1 MADGKVTIVVDV
13 DGNKVKVL
21 NDELDKTAQKGDRG
35 SDSLKKFAIGGAAFK
50 LASKAVDL
58 LTDSLGGAIQRFDTL
73 ESYPRVMQAM
83 GHSTEDVTRSTKKL
97 AAGIEGLPTTL
108 NEVVGTAQRLTSI
121 TGDINKSTDLTLAL
135 NNAFLASGSS
145 SADASRGLQQFSQM
159 LSAGKVD
166 MQSWKT
172 LQETMPYALQKTAE
186 SFGFAGQS
194 AQNDFYSA
202 LKEGRITFNQFSR
215 KLVELNG
222 GVGGFAELAKTNSKG
237 IQTSFGNLKNA
248 VVKGVANTI
257 KALDDLTK
265 AATGKTIAE
274 NFDALKVIINA
285 AFGVIVNV
293 IKASTPVFQTLFS
306 ILGIGASVISFL
318 RPAIIGLV
326 AALVTMRAI
335 NQAVKTTKDLISA
348 WKIFKLTATRAIR
361 IINLLT
367 AAQATYGSIT
377 KAQLVAHLANNGA
390 LTASNLLYGVLTG
403 SISLQTAAT
412 IAATAATTAFKAGLT
427 AFKAALTA
435 LTGPIGLVVAGVGL
449 AVGALVG
456 LWQWLTAESEETKR
470 LKSEQEELVKSTDQL
485 TDSVKQSAKER
496 QKNLES
502 VKGNTESYQKLADE
516 IVQLSQKT
524 NKTAAD
530 KKNLKKKIDALNASV
545 SGLNLVYDKNTD
557 SLSHNNDQIKARI
570 SAMEAE
576 STWETSQKNLL
587 DIEQKRAEIG
597 EQLKKIAEQ
606 RKKWNEES
614 NVSDSVRKERLQ
626 ELNDKETELK
636 NTQTELQTEYEKT
649 SQVQQAASE
658 AMAAVAEN
666 GSNRQV
672 VAYKNMSKSQQKAI
686 DDMRTKYNE
695 LLETTTNMFEQIKYK
710 SAVSVDEMIANLQ
723 KNQEA
728 VNNWA
733 TNLNTLAER
742 GVNEGILAKLQAM
755 GPQGGLYVQ
764 ELVNA
769 SDEKL
774 ATLNEV
780 FTQGGESAM
789 NGLTAGMDTGAL
801 GITDKI
807 KGIVQSQVSSLQEE
821 IAAADFSSLGQEIP
835 NGVSQ
840 GIEQGASTAG
850 ESSKNMA
857 NDIKE
862 SFTSEMDINSPSR
875 VFNEYGGFITT
886 GLAEGVDKGTNQ
898 PVSSVTN
905 LANQIKKPFDSL
917 QSDFTYIGEMAMS
930 GLNAGLWSGS
940 GSVMATANSIA
951 ERVKATIKSALD
963 IHSPSRAMRDEV
975 GRFIPQGIAVGI
987 EADAGVVEKSM
998 LRLKESMMIDTRP
1011 EIALGLN
1018 KKLGAQV
1025 TVKQS
1030 SKQTIAEKIKVT
1042 MDKSSELLK
1051 KALDVAETAVRR
1063 PNEMYLND
1071 GTLVAKTG
1079 DKFAKYQSEQLRRD
1093 NRMKGVLS

>member
-1 MADGKVTIVVDV
+1 MTDGKVTIVVDV

-35 SDSLKKFAIGGAAFK
+35 SSSLKKFAVGSAVFQLVAKGAE
-50 LASKAVDL
+50 L
-58 LTDSLGGAIQRFDTL
+58 LGEALGGAIQRFDTL

-194 AQNDFYSA
+194 AQHDFYSA
-202 LKEGRITFNQFSR
+202 LKEGRITFNQFSS

-306 ILGIGASVISFL
+306 ILGTGASVISFL
-318 RPAIIGLV
+318 TPAIIGLV

-348 WKIFKLTATRAIR
+348 WKTFKTTATGAIQ
-361 IINLLT
+361 IINLMT
-367 AAQATYGSIT
+367 AAQATCGSVT
-377 KAQLVAHLANNGA
+377 KAQLVANLANNGA

-412 IAATAATTAFKAGLT
+412 IAATAATTAFKA
-427 AFKAALTA
+427 ALTA
-435 LTGPIGLVVAGVGL
+435 LTGPIGLVVAGIGLVVG
-449 AVGALVG
+449 VCVT

-545 SGLNLVYDKNTD
+545 SGLNLAYDKNSD
-557 SLSHNNDQIKARI
+557 SLSHNSDQIKARI

-658 AMAAVAEN
+658 AMASAAEN

-672 VAYKNMSKSQQKAI
+672 VAYENMSKSQQKAI

-710 SAVSVDEMIANLQ
+710 SAISVDEMIANLQ

-1042 MDKSSELLK
+1042 MDKSSELLE

-1071 GTLVAKTG
+1071 GTLVARTG

>member
-1 MADGKVTIVVDV
+1 MTDGKVTIVVDV

-35 SDSLKKFAIGGAAFK
+35 SSSLKKFAVGSAVFQLVAKGAE
-50 LASKAVDL
+50 L
-58 LTDSLGGAIQRFDTL
+58 LGEALGGAIQRFDTL

-194 AQNDFYSA
+194 AQHDFYSA
-202 LKEGRITFNQFSR
+202 LKEGRITFNQFSS

-306 ILGIGASVISFL
+306 ILGTGASVISFL
-318 RPAIIGLV
+318 TPAIIGLV

-348 WKIFKLTATRAIR
+348 WKTFKTTATGAIQ
-361 IINLLT
+361 IINLMT
-367 AAQATYGSIT
+367 AAQATCGSVT
-377 KAQLVAHLANNGA
+377 KAQLVANLANNGA

-412 IAATAATTAFKAGLT
+412 IAATAATTAFKA
-427 AFKAALTA
+427 ALTA
-435 LTGPIGLVVAGVGL
+435 LTGPIGLVVAGIGLVVG
-449 AVGALVG
+449 VCVT

-545 SGLNLVYDKNTD
+545 SGLNLAYDKNSD
-557 SLSHNNDQIKARI
+557 SLSHNSDQIKARI

-658 AMAAVAEN
+658 AMASAAEN

-672 VAYKNMSKSQQKAI
+672 VAYENMSKSQQKAI

-710 SAVSVDEMIANLQ
+710 SAISVDEMIANLQ

-755 GPQGGLYVQ
+755 GPQGWGLYVQ

-1042 MDKSSELLK
+1042 MDKSSELLE

-1071 GTLVAKTG
+1071 GTLVARTG

>member
-35 SDSLKKFAIGGAAFK
+35 SSSLKKFAVGSAVFQLAAKGAE
-50 LASKAVDL
+50 L
-58 LTDSLGGAIQRFDTL
+58 LGEALGGAIQRFDTL

-306 ILGIGASVISFL
+306 ILGTGASVISFL
-318 RPAIIGLV
+318 TPAIIGLV

-348 WKIFKLTATRAIR
+348 WKTFKTTATGAIQ
-361 IINLLT
+361 IINLMT
-367 AAQATYGSIT
+367 AAQATCGSVT
-377 KAQLVAHLANNGA
+377 KAQMVANLANNGA

-412 IAATAATTAFKAGLT
+412 IAATAATTAFKA
-427 AFKAALTA
+427 ALTA
-435 LTGPIGLVVAGVGL
+435 LTGPIGLVVTGIGLVVGVC
-449 AVGALVG
+449 VT

-545 SGLNLVYDKNTD
+545 SGLNLAYDKNSD
-557 SLSHNNDQIKARI
+557 SLSHNSDQIKARI

-597 EQLKKIAEQ
+597 EQLNQIAEQ
-606 RKKWNEES
+606 RKKWNEEF

-658 AMAAVAEN
+658 AMAAAAEN

-672 VAYKNMSKSQQKAI
+672 VAYENMSKSQQKAI

-710 SAVSVDEMIANLQ
+710 SAISVDEMIANLQ

-1042 MDKSSELLK
+1042 MDKSSELLE

-1071 GTLVAKTG
+1071 GTLVARTG

>member
-21 NDELDKTAQKGDRG
+21 NDELDKTVQKGDRG
-35 SDSLKKFAIGGAAFK
+35 SSSLKKFALGGAAFK

-202 LKEGRITFNQFSR
+202 LKDGQLTFDQFAS
-215 KLVELNG
+215 KLIELNG

-306 ILGIGASVISFL
+306 ILGTGISVISSL
-318 RPAIIGLV
+318 TPVIISLVSALV
-326 AALVTMRAI
+326 AMRAANEAITATKNLI
-335 NQAVKTTKDLISA
+335 NAWQTFKTTA
-348 WKIFKLTATRAIR
+348 AGAIQ
-361 IINLLT
+361 IINLIT
-367 AAQATYGSIT
+367 AAQATCGTVT
-377 KAQLVAHLANNGA
+377 KAQMVANLANNGA
-390 LTASNLLYGVLTG
+390 LTASTVLYGVLTG
-403 SISLQTAAT
+403 AISLQTAAT
-412 IAATAATTAFKAGLT
+412 IAATAATT

-449 AVGALVG
+449 VVGALVG

-545 SGLNLVYDKNTD
+545 SGLNLAYDKNSD
-557 SLSHNNDQIKARI
+557 SLSHNSDQIKARI

-597 EQLKKIAEQ
+597 EQLKQIAEQ
-606 RKKWNEES
+606 RNKWNEES
-614 NVSDSVRKERLQ
+614 NVSDSVRKEKLQ

-649 SQVQQAASE
+649 SQVQQSASE
-658 AMAAVAEN
+658 AMAAAAEN

-672 VAYKNMSKSQQKAI
+672 VAYESMSKAQQKAI

-695 LLETTTNMFEQIKYK
+695 LLETTTNMFDQIQMK
-710 SAVSVDEMIANLQ
+710 SAISVDEMIANLQ

-733 TNLNTLAER
+733 TNLNILAER
-742 GVNEGILAKLQAM
+742 GVNEGILAKLQQM
-755 GPQGGLYVQ
+755 GPQGGVYVQ

-780 FTQGGESAM
+780 FSKGGETAM

-835 NGVSQ
+835 NGVSK

-886 GLAEGVDKGTNQ
+886 GLAEGIDNGTNQ

-951 ERVKATIKSALD
+951 ERVKNTIKSALD
-963 IHSPSRAMRDEV
+963 IHSPSRVMRDEV

-987 EADAGVVEKSM
+987 DADAGVVKRSM

-1030 SKQTIAEKIKVT
+1030 NKQTIAEKIKVT
-1042 MDKSSELLK
+1042 MDKSSEMLE

-1063 PNEMYLND
+1063 PSEMYLND

-1079 DKFAKYQSEQLRRD
+1079 DKFAKYQSEQLRRE
-1093 NRMKGVLS
+1093 NRMRGILE

>member
-1 MADGKVTIVVDV
+1 MTDGKVTIVVDV

-390 LTASNLLYGVLTG
+390 LTASNLLYGVL
-403 SISLQTAAT
+403 
-412 IAATAATTAFKAGLT
+412 
-427 AFKAALTA
+427 
-435 LTGPIGLVVAGVGL
+435 
-449 AVGALVG
+449 
-456 LWQWLTAESEETKR
+456 
-470 LKSEQEELVKSTDQL
+470 
-485 TDSVKQSAKER
+485 
-496 QKNLES
+496 
-502 VKGNTESYQKLADE
+502 
-516 IVQLSQKT
+516 
-524 NKTAAD
+524 
-530 KKNLKKKIDALNASV
+530 
-545 SGLNLVYDKNTD
+545 
-557 SLSHNNDQIKARI
+557 
-570 SAMEAE
+570 
-576 STWETSQKNLL
+576 
-587 DIEQKRAEIG
+587 
-597 EQLKKIAEQ
+597 
-606 RKKWNEES
+606 
-614 NVSDSVRKERLQ
+614 
-626 ELNDKETELK
+626 
-636 NTQTELQTEYEKT
+636 
-649 SQVQQAASE
+649 
-658 AMAAVAEN
+658 
-666 GSNRQV
+666 
-672 VAYKNMSKSQQKAI
+672 
-686 DDMRTKYNE
+686 
-695 LLETTTNMFEQIKYK
+695 
-710 SAVSVDEMIANLQ
+710 
-723 KNQEA
+723 
-728 VNNWA
+728 
-733 TNLNTLAER
+733 
-742 GVNEGILAKLQAM
+742 
-755 GPQGGLYVQ
+755 
-764 ELVNA
+764 
-769 SDEKL
+769 
-774 ATLNEV
+774 
-780 FTQGGESAM
+780 
-789 NGLTAGMDTGAL
+789 
-801 GITDKI
+801 
-807 KGIVQSQVSSLQEE
+807 
-821 IAAADFSSLGQEIP
+821 
-835 NGVSQ
+835 
-840 GIEQGASTAG
+840 
-850 ESSKNMA
+850 
-857 NDIKE
+857 
-862 SFTSEMDINSPSR
+862 
-875 VFNEYGGFITT
+875 
-886 GLAEGVDKGTNQ
+886 
-898 PVSSVTN
+898 
-905 LANQIKKPFDSL
+905 
-917 QSDFTYIGEMAMS
+917 
-930 GLNAGLWSGS
+930 
-940 GSVMATANSIA
+940 
-951 ERVKATIKSALD
+951 
-963 IHSPSRAMRDEV
+963 
-975 GRFIPQGIAVGI
+975 
-987 EADAGVVEKSM
+987 
-998 LRLKESMMIDTRP
+998 
-1011 EIALGLN
+1011 
-1018 KKLGAQV
+1018 
-1025 TVKQS
+1025 
-1030 SKQTIAEKIKVT
+1030 
-1042 MDKSSELLK
+1042 
-1051 KALDVAETAVRR
+1051 
-1063 PNEMYLND
+1063 
-1071 GTLVAKTG
+1071 
-1079 DKFAKYQSEQLRRD
+1079 
-1093 NRMKGVLS
+1093 

>member
-1 MADGKVTIVVDV
+1 MSDGKVTIVVDV

-35 SDSLKKFAIGGAAFK
+35 SSSLKKFAVGSAVFQLAAKGAE
-50 LASKAVDL
+50 L
-58 LTDSLGGAIQRFDTL
+58 LGEALGGAIQRFDTL

-97 AAGIEGLPTTL
+97 ATGIEGLPTTL

-427 AFKAALTA
+427 AVKAALTA
-435 LTGPIGLVVAGVGL
+435 LTGPIGLVVAGIGLVVG
-449 AVGALVG
+449 VCVT

-597 EQLKKIAEQ
+597 EQLKQIAEQ

-658 AMAAVAEN
+658 AMAAAAEN

-672 VAYKNMSKSQQKAI
+672 ISYEGMSKAQQKAV
-686 DDMRTKYNE
+686 DDMRSKYNE
-695 LLETTTNMFEQIKYK
+695 LLETTTNMFDQIQMK
-710 SAVSVDEMIANLQ
+710 SAISVDEMIANLQ

-821 IAAADFSSLGQEIP
+821 IAAADFPEKGKNIPEGVGDGIKAGAEI
-835 NGVSQ
+835 
-840 GIEQGASTAG
+840 ASEA
-850 ESSKNMA
+850 SKNMA

>member
-35 SDSLKKFAIGGAAFK
+35 SSSLKKFAVGSAVFQLAAKGAE
-50 LASKAVDL
+50 L
-58 LTDSLGGAIQRFDTL
+58 LGEALGGAIQRFDTL

-306 ILGIGASVISFL
+306 ILGTGASVISFL
-318 RPAIIGLV
+318 TPAIIGLV

-348 WKIFKLTATRAIR
+348 WKTFKTTATGAIQ
-361 IINLLT
+361 IINLMT
-367 AAQATYGSIT
+367 AAQATCGSVT
-377 KAQLVAHLANNGA
+377 KAQMVANLANNGA

-412 IAATAATTAFKAGLT
+412 IAATAATTAFKA
-427 AFKAALTA
+427 ALTA
-435 LTGPIGLVVAGVGL
+435 LTGPIGLVVTGIGLVVGVC
-449 AVGALVG
+449 VT

-545 SGLNLVYDKNTD
+545 SGLNLAYDKNSD
-557 SLSHNNDQIKARI
+557 SLSHNSDQIKARI

-597 EQLKKIAEQ
+597 EQLNQIAEQ

-658 AMAAVAEN
+658 AMAAAAEN

-672 VAYKNMSKSQQKAI
+672 VAYENMSKSQQKAI
-686 DDMRTKYNE
+686 DDMRTKCNE

-710 SAVSVDEMIANLQ
+710 SAISVDEMIANLQ

-1042 MDKSSELLK
+1042 MDKSSELLE

-1071 GTLVAKTG
+1071 GTLVARTG

>member
-35 SDSLKKFAIGGAAFK
+35 SDSLKKFAFGGAAFK

-73 ESYPRVMQAM
+73 ESFPRVMQAM

-202 LKEGRITFNQFSR
+202 LKQGQLTFDQFAS

-222 GVGGFAELAKTNSKG
+222 GVGGFAELAKSNSKG

-248 VVKGVANTI
+248 IVKGVANTI

-306 ILGIGASVISFL
+306 ILGTGISVISSL
-318 RPAIIGLV
+318 TPVIISLVSALV
-326 AALVTMRAI
+326 AMRAANEAITATKNLI
-335 NQAVKTTKDLISA
+335 NAWQTFKTT
-348 WKIFKLTATRAIR
+348 ATGAIQ
-361 IINLLT
+361 IINLMT
-367 AAQATYGSIT
+367 AAQATCGTVT
-377 KAQLVAHLANNGA
+377 KAQMVANLANNGA

-403 SISLQTAAT
+403 AISLQTAAT
-412 IAATAATTAFKAGLT
+412 IAATAATTAFKA
-427 AFKAALTA
+427 ALTA
-435 LTGPIGLVVAGVGL
+435 LTGPIGWIVAGVGL

-545 SGLNLVYDKNTD
+545 SGLNLAYDKNSD
-557 SLSHNNDQIKARI
+557 SLSHNSDQIKARI

-576 STWETSQKNLL
+576 STWEASQKNLL

-597 EQLKKIAEQ
+597 EQLKQIAEQ
-606 RKKWNEES
+606 RNKWNEES
-614 NVSDSVRKERLQ
+614 NVSDSVRKEKLQ

-658 AMAAVAEN
+658 AMAAAAES

-672 VAYKNMSKSQQKAI
+672 VAYENMSKSQQKAI

-695 LLETTTNMFEQIKYK
+695 LLETTTNMFDQIQMK
-710 SAVSVDEMIANLQ
+710 SAISVDEMISNLQ

-742 GVNEGILAKLQAM
+742 GVNEGILAKLQQM

-780 FTQGGESAM
+780 FAQGGESAM

-850 ESSKNMA
+850 EASKNMA

-998 LRLKESMMIDTRP
+998 LRLKESMMIDARP

-1042 MDKSSELLK
+1042 MDKSSELLE

-1079 DKFAKYQSEQLRRD
+1079 DKFAKYQSEQLRRG
-1093 NRMKGVLS
+1093 NRMRGILE

>member
-1 MADGKVTIVVDV
+1 MSDGKVTIVVDV

-35 SDSLKKFAIGGAAFK
+35 SSSLKKFAVGSAVFQLAAKGAE
-50 LASKAVDL
+50 L
-58 LTDSLGGAIQRFDTL
+58 LGEALGGAIQRFDTL

-202 LKEGRITFNQFSR
+202 LKEGRITFNQFSS

-427 AFKAALTA
+427 AVKAALTA
-435 LTGPIGLVVAGVGL
+435 LTGPIGLVVAGIGLVVG
-449 AVGALVG
+449 VCVT

-545 SGLNLVYDKNTD
+545 SGLNLAYDKNSD
-557 SLSHNNDQIKARI
+557 SLSHNSDEIKARI

-597 EQLKKIAEQ
+597 EQLKQIAEQ

-614 NVSDSVRKERLQ
+614 NVSDGVRKERLQ

-658 AMAAVAEN
+658 AMAAAAEN

-672 VAYKNMSKSQQKAI
+672 VAYENMSKSQQKAI

-710 SAVSVDEMIANLQ
+710 SAISVDEMIANLQ

>member
-35 SDSLKKFAIGGAAFK
+35 SSSLKKFAVGSAVFQLAAKGAE
-50 LASKAVDL
+50 L
-58 LTDSLGGAIQRFDTL
+58 LGEALGGAIQRFDTL

-202 LKEGRITFNQFSR
+202 LKEGRITFNQFSS

-306 ILGIGASVISFL
+306 ILGTGASVISFL
-318 RPAIIGLV
+318 TPAIIGLV

-348 WKIFKLTATRAIR
+348 WKTFKTTATGAIQ
-361 IINLLT
+361 IINLMT
-367 AAQATYGSIT
+367 AAQATCGSVT
-377 KAQLVAHLANNGA
+377 KAQLVANLANNGA

-412 IAATAATTAFKAGLT
+412 IAATAATTAFKA
-427 AFKAALTA
+427 ALTA
-435 LTGPIGLVVAGVGL
+435 LTGPIGLVVAGIGLVVG
-449 AVGALVG
+449 VCVT

-545 SGLNLVYDKNTD
+545 SGLNLAYDKNSD
-557 SLSHNNDQIKARI
+557 SLSHNSDQIKARI

-658 AMAAVAEN
+658 AMASAAEN

-672 VAYKNMSKSQQKAI
+672 VAYENMSKSQQKAI

-710 SAVSVDEMIANLQ
+710 SAISVDEMIANLQ

-1042 MDKSSELLK
+1042 MDKSSELLE

-1071 GTLVAKTG
+1071 GTLVARTG